1 VQKPFAT
8 HEAQLAF
15 ESVQVLPPP
24 FPEQR
29 PQVLGHFCVI
39 KSRYDA
45 LLHNAALAAQFVATS
60 VQVEPPGEV
69 VVAPPT
75 GQKRH
80 VFWQFVRM

>member
-15 ESVQVLPPP
+15 ESVQVLPPL
-24 FPEQR
+24 PEQR

-45 LLHNAALAAQFVATS
+45 LLHKAAFAAQFVATS
-60 VQVEPPGEV
+60 AHEPPGEV
-69 VVAPPT
+69 VVAPPA
-75 GQKRH
+75 GQKRQ